1 MVTKTFVQNNPDY
14 WEFIRN
20 LRNMDGVKEGF
31 IEQEYIEKSHHK
43 MYMEAWG
50 NCFYLCLVNDQPA
63 GYVGVIRGDIRVA
76 THPNFQGMGVGT
88 YMITEI
94 MKFFPNATA
103 KVKLENEASLRLFQK
118 CNFKKKYYLLQK
130 E

>member
-1 MVTKTFVQNNPDY
+1 MKLVQNSPQY

-20 LRNMDGVKEGF
+20 LRNHPDVKGGF
-31 IEQEYIEKSHHK
+31 IQQAEITKEEHERHMLRFGLFYYICIVE
-43 MYMEAWG
+43 
-50 NCFYLCLVNDQPA
+50 DQPA
-63 GYVGVIRGDIRVA
+63 GYVGAINRDIRVA